1 MWGLIDLEIVDAIQK
16 NIPKKQLFD
25 SHSVIFLVKGTT
37 AYQDLINHYKP
48 RPQAPHQIVNAQI
61 GRRMAKLGAANGWTR
76 HEKPSGQP
84 WKAASLNINA
94 KISSNAMWSR

>member
-1 MWGLIDLEIVDAIQK
+1 MWGQLELEIINAIHGKIQR
-16 NIPKKQLFD
+16 KQLFD
-25 SHSVIFLVKGTT
+25 SHTAIVLVAGTT
-37 AYQDLINHYKP
+37 AYTALINHYKP

>member
-1 MWGLIDLEIVDAIQK
+1 MWGQLELEMIDAINK

-25 SHSVIFLVKGTT
+25 SHAVIALVAGTT
-37 AYQDLINHYKP
+37 AYKALDRHYGATN
-48 RPQAPHQIVNAQI
+48 QAPHQIVNAQI
-61 GRRMAKLGAANGWTR
+61 GRRMAKLGTANSWTR

>member
-37 AYQDLINHYKP
+37 AYQDLVNRYQA
-48 RPQAPHQIVNAQI
+48 RPQAPHQIANSQI
-61 GRRMAKLGAANGWTR
+61 ARRIRTLSEANGWTR